1 MRTQKILS
9 RILLLSLTFLTL
21 AVTQSCEKVVEFDVE
36 DIERDVVVNAL
47 PCTDS
52 IFFANITYSR
62 FFLDNQPFT
71 PVDNATVTLD
81 INGTSTSFTS
91 RDGANYF
98 FGYSAT
104 AGDTLTLHV
113 DVPGH
118 PTITGGTRVP
128 ALPDM
133 TMPLAELDTLLPFNT
148 AEISFTLTDPIGEN
162 YYYIYVLERDS
173 GSRWNDWEKVW
184 DTIDTVIHAYFN
196 CINKEIT
203 DPEVN
208 CAEGLMDYYTNLLF
222 SDKKI
227 EGVSDEILL
236 SIMILKDTAEHPLLR
251 EYTLVVESL
260 SPEAFRYTKDVL
272 NSQGAASY
280 FAEPAHIYSNL
291 SSQIGIFAG
300 IARRQY
306 SLTFTYK
313 EPTIDRRGKTLKP
326 CSVSMSQH
334 NH

>member
-1 MRTQKILS
+1 MRIQKILN
-9 RILLLSLTFLTL
+9 RCLLLLMTALSSV
-21 AVTQSCEKVVEFDVE
+21 AIQSCEKVVEFDVE
-36 DIERDVVVNAL
+36 DLQQSVVVNAL

-52 IFFANITYSR
+52 LFFVNITYSR
-62 FFLDNQPFT
+62 FFLDNKDFT

-91 RDGANYF
+91 RDGANYY
-98 FGYSAT
+98 FGYNAT
-104 AGDTLTLHV
+104 AGDTLTLSV

-128 ALPDM
+128 ALPNM
-133 TMPLAELDTLLPFNT
+133 TSPLAELDTLLPFNT

-162 YYYIYVLERDS
+162 YYYIYVMERDS
-173 GSRWNDWEKVW
+173 GSRWNDWDKVW
-184 DTIDTVIHAYFN
+184 DTIDTVRHAYFN

-203 DPEVN
+203 NPEVN
-208 CAEGLMDYYTNLLF
+208 SAEGLMDYFTKLLF
-222 SDKKI
+222 TDKNI
-227 EGVSDEILL
+227 EGASTEVLL
-236 SIMILKDTAEHPLLR
+236 SIMMLKDTAEHPMLH

-280 FAEPAHIYSNL
+280 FAEPARIYSNL

-306 SLTFTYK
+306 PLTFTYK
-313 EPTIDRRGKTLKP
+313 EPTINRMVKTLNP
-326 CSVSMSQH
+326 GSASAVQH
-334 NH
+334 SR